1 MKISDAYGKVN
12 AQTISSTG
20 SAQKAGKVGGGQSS
34 AVQQRAKDDA
44 AKVNVSAEAKKLE
57 AASSGNAEK
66 IERLKGAISNGS
78 FKVDAQKI
86 ADTLAGVG
94 DE

>member
-20 SAQKAGKVGGGQSS
+20 NAQKAGKVAGGQSP
-34 AVQQRAKDDA
+34 AVQQRAKDDS
-44 AKVNVSAEAKKLE
+44 AKVNVSAEAKKLA
-57 AASSGNAEK
+57 AASSGNADK
-66 IERLKGAISNGS
+66 IERLKGAISNGT
-78 FKVDAQKI
+78 FKVDAHKI
-86 ADTLAGVG
+86 ADNLAGVG